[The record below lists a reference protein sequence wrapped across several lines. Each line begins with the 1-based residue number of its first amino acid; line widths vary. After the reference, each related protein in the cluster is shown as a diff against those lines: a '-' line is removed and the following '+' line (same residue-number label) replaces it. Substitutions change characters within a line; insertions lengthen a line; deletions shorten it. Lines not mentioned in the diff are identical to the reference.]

1 MHLNKRAC
9 ITCSIN
15 ELVIL
20 TSYISQDR
28 VLLCT
33 IISSGNAKEHF
44 LCFGFFGEYE
54 KRQEVLGCEE
64 CNRKVR
70 QTFGVKGTE
79 EFWGQGARTDA
90 EKDNANV
97 SLRMEES

>member
-1 MHLNKRAC
+1 M
-9 ITCSIN
+9 
-15 ELVIL
+15 
-20 TSYISQDR
+20 
-28 VLLCT
+28 
-33 IISSGNAKEHF
+33 EHF

-54 KRQEVLGCEE
+54 KRKEVLGCEE

-90 EKDNANV
+90 
-97 SLRMEES
+97 